1 MRILDILHKTRALAQ
16 MAYGI
21 LKKYRTLIACAIAI
35 LLFVVSFLAPVERY
49 SIEKEASKIEK
60 KIRQRQQILEEYV
73 QEAFEV
79 PVEERLDIEGFPEDM
94 VIYKYNADTI
104 QSWINQFP
112 INNDEVDVIP
122 LWYRL
127 HYMNSRSL
135 FNTPLAYLTE
145 REQYVN
151 LGSAWYVV
159 KVYMND
165 GVKIIA
171 GLLVKT
177 EYLSDNEVLVSKIN
191 PRLGTDRKLYLSP
204 VNFDEGRVV
213 TGKDGGVLFSVV
225 DNPSSLRTERSTTLQ
240 WFSLLFALAALY
252 SYFLGK
258 KSFLAFGIFIF
269 GITVLRLL
277 AFPIGNSMRLD
288 VPLFSPNL
296 YADSG
301 IFSSLGNLLL
311 NNLYVF
317 LFVLA
322 VYIMRKQIAK
332 LKRELPVV
340 LKYIFTAVLV
350 ILPVIAGV
358 YIHETFQSLINNSN
372 ITLEIYRIEE
382 LDIYSILCYVSYGLL
397 FIAFLLLLQVA
408 VLMTSLS
415 GRISFLRT
423 KYLLV
428 YIFIISAYTLVA
440 ISYLGYKKEEA
451 RCRMWT
457 NRLSVERDL
466 GLELQL
472 RSIEGKLVA
481 DPVLKNI
488 LNVQQQGADVRTL
501 LYNRWIESYLQ
512 GVNQKYEI
520 SLTIC
525 RPNESLLHNDGQ
537 RIVDCNSYF
546 QNEVVR
552 NGSPLSDRYIFFFLN
567 NYNGRVSYL
576 GMISYYGPNGAIS
589 LYIEIN
595 SRFMKDVIG
604 YPALLFDYKQ
614 ADNFNMP
621 GTYSYAKYIGERMVL
636 YRGNYNYPITID
648 ASQYS
653 DNFTTSVKDKHL
665 HFINKFP
672 SDNIIVISRPK
683 RDIFI
688 YFISFSYLALFFSA
702 MFFIFLRMRRVN
714 KRALSM
720 RLPKHSFRRKVNYL
734 LTFSLVVSL
743 LCMGLG
749 CIWFSIS
756 YYNEANRMQ
765 MEEKLQTV
773 QTTLSDFCKYI
784 AQYNDLNTPDMF
796 QTMDR
801 VANTTQVDINLY
813 DPHGRLIRST
823 QPELFERYLL
833 SSRMNHQAYKKLLVE
848 NKKQVVNKENIA
860 ELSYHSLYA
869 PIMNA
874 EGKLIAIVNIP
885 YFTRSAGMSEV
896 SSIVAS
902 IINIYI
908 LLLLAAILGGT
919 IISNSLARPL
929 AEISRKMQLID
940 ISGHAEHINYRND
953 DELGVLVGA
962 YNKMVD
968 DLEESTK
975 RLAQTEREQAWSE
988 MARQIAHEIKNPL
1001 TPMRLSIQH
1010 LIRLKQRGVDG
1021 WEEKFEEVAGSI
1033 LEQIDILSNTASE
1046 FSSFAKFYYE
1056 ENSILNLYNII
1067 TEQKILFDT
1076 RDNITI
1082 LFNYD
1087 SDEALVFARKGQ
1099 IIRVIVNLLSNAV
1112 QALESVGRGYV
1123 RISLTRQNGSYTVS
1137 IEDNGPG
1144 VKDEDVAKLFK
1155 PNFTTKSSG
1164 TGLGLAISRNI
1175 IEQSGG
1181 TISYSRS
1188 ELGGA
1193 DFSFSLPVYYKA

>member
-1 MRILDILHKTRALAQ
+1 MPD
-16 MAYGI
+16 
-21 LKKYRTLIACAIAI
+21 
-35 LLFVVSFLAPVERY
+35 
-49 SIEKEASKIEK
+49 
-60 KIRQRQQILEEYV
+60 
-73 QEAFEV
+73 
-79 PVEERLDIEGFPEDM
+79 
-94 VIYKYNADTI
+94 
-104 QSWINQFP
+104 
-112 INNDEVDVIP
+112 
-122 LWYRL
+122 
-127 HYMNSRSL
+127 
-135 FNTPLAYLTE
+135 
-145 REQYVN
+145 
-151 LGSAWYVV
+151 
-159 KVYMND
+159 
-165 GVKIIA
+165 
-171 GLLVKT
+171 
-177 EYLSDNEVLVSKIN
+177 
-191 PRLGTDRKLYLSP
+191 
-204 VNFDEGRVV
+204 
-213 TGKDGGVLFSVV
+213 
-225 DNPSSLRTERSTTLQ
+225 ST
-240 WFSLLFALAALY
+240 
-252 SYFLGK
+252 
-258 KSFLAFGIFIF
+258 
-269 GITVLRLL
+269 
-277 AFPIGNSMRLD
+277 
-288 VPLFSPNL
+288 
-296 YADSG
+296 
-301 IFSSLGNLLL
+301 
-311 NNLYVF
+311 
-317 LFVLA
+317 
-322 VYIMRKQIAK
+322 
-332 LKRELPVV
+332 
-340 LKYIFTAVLV
+340 
-350 ILPVIAGV
+350 
-358 YIHETFQSLINNSN
+358 
-372 ITLEIYRIEE
+372 
-382 LDIYSILCYVSYGLL
+382 
-397 FIAFLLLLQVA
+397 
-408 VLMTSLS
+408 
-415 GRISFLRT
+415 
-423 KYLLV
+423 
-428 YIFIISAYTLVA
+428 
-440 ISYLGYKKEEA
+440 
-451 RCRMWT
+451 
-457 NRLSVERDL
+457 
-466 GLELQL
+466 
-472 RSIEGKLVA
+472 
-481 DPVLKNI
+481 
-488 LNVQQQGADVRTL
+488 
-501 LYNRWIESYLQ
+501 
-512 GVNQKYEI
+512 
-520 SLTIC
+520 
-525 RPNESLLHNDGQ
+525 
-537 RIVDCNSYF
+537 
-546 QNEVVR
+546 
-552 NGSPLSDRYIFFFLN
+552 
-567 NYNGRVSYL
+567 
-576 GMISYYGPNGAIS
+576 
-589 LYIEIN
+589 
-595 SRFMKDVIG
+595 
-604 YPALLFDYKQ
+604 
-614 ADNFNMP
+614 
-621 GTYSYAKYIGERMVL
+621 
-636 YRGNYNYPITID
+636 

-1033 LEQIDILSNTASE
+1033 LEQIDILSDTASE

-1076 RDNITI
+1076 RDNIKI

-1087 SDEALVFARKGQ
+1087 SEEALVFARKGQ

>member
-1 MRILDILHKTRALAQ
+1 
-16 MAYGI
+16 
-21 LKKYRTLIACAIAI
+21 
-35 LLFVVSFLAPVERY
+35 
-49 SIEKEASKIEK
+49 
-60 KIRQRQQILEEYV
+60 
-73 QEAFEV
+73 
-79 PVEERLDIEGFPEDM
+79 
-94 VIYKYNADTI
+94 
-104 QSWINQFP
+104 
-112 INNDEVDVIP
+112 
-122 LWYRL
+122 
-127 HYMNSRSL
+127 
-135 FNTPLAYLTE
+135 
-145 REQYVN
+145 
-151 LGSAWYVV
+151 
-159 KVYMND
+159 
-165 GVKIIA
+165 
-171 GLLVKT
+171 
-177 EYLSDNEVLVSKIN
+177 
-191 PRLGTDRKLYLSP
+191 
-204 VNFDEGRVV
+204 
-213 TGKDGGVLFSVV
+213 
-225 DNPSSLRTERSTTLQ
+225 
-240 WFSLLFALAALY
+240 
-252 SYFLGK
+252 
-258 KSFLAFGIFIF
+258 
-269 GITVLRLL
+269 
-277 AFPIGNSMRLD
+277 
-288 VPLFSPNL
+288 
-296 YADSG
+296 
-301 IFSSLGNLLL
+301 
-311 NNLYVF
+311 
-317 LFVLA
+317 
-322 VYIMRKQIAK
+322 
-332 LKRELPVV
+332 
-340 LKYIFTAVLV
+340 
-350 ILPVIAGV
+350 
-358 YIHETFQSLINNSN
+358 
-372 ITLEIYRIEE
+372 
-382 LDIYSILCYVSYGLL
+382 
-397 FIAFLLLLQVA
+397 
-408 VLMTSLS
+408 
-415 GRISFLRT
+415 
-423 KYLLV
+423 
-428 YIFIISAYTLVA
+428 
-440 ISYLGYKKEEA
+440 
-451 RCRMWT
+451 
-457 NRLSVERDL
+457 
-466 GLELQL
+466 
-472 RSIEGKLVA
+472 
-481 DPVLKNI
+481 
-488 LNVQQQGADVRTL
+488 
-501 LYNRWIESYLQ
+501 
-512 GVNQKYEI
+512 
-520 SLTIC
+520 
-525 RPNESLLHNDGQ
+525 
-537 RIVDCNSYF
+537 
-546 QNEVVR
+546 
-552 NGSPLSDRYIFFFLN
+552 
-567 NYNGRVSYL
+567 
-576 GMISYYGPNGAIS
+576 
-589 LYIEIN
+589 
-595 SRFMKDVIG
+595 
-604 YPALLFDYKQ
+604 
-614 ADNFNMP
+614 
-621 GTYSYAKYIGERMVL
+621 
-636 YRGNYNYPITID
+636 
-648 ASQYS
+648 
-653 DNFTTSVKDKHL
+653 
-665 HFINKFP
+665 
-672 SDNIIVISRPK
+672 
-683 RDIFI
+683 
-688 YFISFSYLALFFSA
+688 
-702 MFFIFLRMRRVN
+702 
-714 KRALSM
+714 M

-784 AQYNDLNTPDMF
+784 AQYNDLNTPNMF

-1033 LEQIDILSNTASE
+1033 LEQIDILSDTASE

-1076 RDNITI
+1076 RDNIKI

-1087 SDEALVFARKGQ
+1087 SEEALVFARKGQ